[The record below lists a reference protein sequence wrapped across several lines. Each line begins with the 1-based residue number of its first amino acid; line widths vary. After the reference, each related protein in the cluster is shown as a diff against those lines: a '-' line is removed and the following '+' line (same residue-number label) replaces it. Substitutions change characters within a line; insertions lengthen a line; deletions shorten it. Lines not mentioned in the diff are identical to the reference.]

1 MQNYV
6 LGLAIPKQIRLLILM
21 KDANGVQIQEIYK
34 NKEFAMFQPKRKHD
48 WLADLYADYTDAKY
62 FSLNNDINFL

>member
-1 MQNYV
+1 
-6 LGLAIPKQIRLLILM
+6 M

-34 NKEFAMFQPKRKHD
+34 NKEFAIFQPKRKHD
-48 WLADLYADYTDAKY
+48 WLADLYTDYTDAKY

>member
-1 MQNYV
+1 
-6 LGLAIPKQIRLLILM
+6 M